1 MSQQVCTLSLQKALQ
16 SKTNFH
22 QGKHQTRQATESCFG
37 IGSQFSSVTH
47 SFFNHVH
54 IHAHGFFGYLIGS
67 TEQNDALLSCLAGV
81 ESLAL
86 VVLRVFRRFTI
97 GFYKPC
103 HHIKFGKRHIRVFLK
118 QVECP
123 NWVASVTSWKEKLHF
138 PATLRSY
145 IFSSVRT
152 TAQPLHPCC
161 AAVSGMLSCA
171 EP

>member
-1 MSQQVCTLSLQKALQ
+1 MELIVSQQVCTLSLQKALQ

-86 VVLRVFRRFTI
+86 VVLR
-97 GFYKPC
+97 GFQAF
-103 HHIKFGKRHIRVFLK
+103 HHWVLQAMPPYQVWKAAYTGLSETSRVSQLG
-118 QVECP
+118 C
-123 NWVASVTSWKEKLHF
+123 
-138 PATLRSY
+138 
-145 IFSSVRT
+145 
-152 TAQPLHPCC
+152 
-161 AAVSGMLSCA
+161 
-171 EP
+171 